1 MNLKSLKNKRYAKG
15 FLALLGAILLGALGS
30 GLWELVLKGLMNSSR
45 DVLLNLVSFGLH
57 SIKDITYSQIA
68 RGFHEEA
75 SMNLLLF
82 TVTIIILLGLF
93 LSLFGIVSLR
103 ILIRKQEAILLELDS
118 LKQVEDQSKQPTKVK
133 SQVPNSSVDD
143 IRKLVN
149 RLSFKRLKV
158 PAYILYVIV
167 VLTFS
172 ATIADYVRFSYVNSA
187 ITHFQQVFTIAAP
200 FMDDPQR
207 REVMSSYAQIRNRE
221 DYVLI
226 VQRLESIA
234 TQNGQ
239 RIPAFSAW

>member
-103 ILIRKQEAILLELDS
+103 IL
-118 LKQVEDQSKQPTKVK
+118 
-133 SQVPNSSVDD
+133 NC
-143 IRKLVN
+143 
-149 RLSFKRLKV
+149 
-158 PAYILYVIV
+158 
-167 VLTFS
+167 
-172 ATIADYVRFSYVNSA
+172 
-187 ITHFQQVFTIAAP
+187 
-200 FMDDPQR
+200 
-207 REVMSSYAQIRNRE
+207 
-221 DYVLI
+221 
-226 VQRLESIA
+226 
-234 TQNGQ
+234 
-239 RIPAFSAW
+239 